1 MRVSVRA
8 IGLRSRIYVS
18 DSVSCTESEDSSS
31 RDASTTSASLR
42 CDSPMLRNC
51 MRPRVLIVDDEAPA
65 RERLRSLL
73 TELDQV
79 DVIGEADTGE
89 EAVLRAAELAPD
101 VVLLDVRM
109 PGIDGIEAA
118 KHMNVLEQPPA
129 VIFTTAFDEY
139 AMKAFDAQAVGY
151 LLKPIRKEK
160 LAAALAHAS
169 RLTQP
174 LLQKIAETRSH
185 IAVRYREGLRL
196 IPVEDVQYFFAEQK
210 YTTVKHL
217 KGEDLIEDS
226 LRSLEDEFGSAFVR
240 AHRNAL
246 VSVRYLEGIERNS
259 DGQYFVRLRGCEAP
273 LQVSRR
279 MASELRERFR
289 I

>member
-1 MRVSVRA
+1 MKV
-8 IGLRSRIYVS
+8 
-18 DSVSCTESEDSSS
+18 
-31 RDASTTSASLR
+31 
-42 CDSPMLRNC
+42 
-51 MRPRVLIVDDEAPA
+51 RVLIVDDEAPA

-73 TELDQV
+73 AELDLA
-79 DVIGEADTGE
+79 DVIGEAATGE
-89 EAVLRAAELAPD
+89 QALQRTEELAPD

-118 KHMNVLEQPPA
+118 RHMNLLEQPPA

-160 LAAALAHAS
+160 LAAALTHAS
-169 RLTQP
+169 RLTRP
-174 LLQKIAETRSH
+174 VLQKIAEKRSH

-196 IPVEDVQYFFAEQK
+196 IPLEEVQFFFAEQK

-240 AHRNAL
+240 VHRNAL
-246 VSVRYLEGIERNS
+246 VSVRYLEGIDRDS

>member
-1 MRVSVRA
+1 MK
-8 IGLRSRIYVS
+8 L
-18 DSVSCTESEDSSS
+18 
-31 RDASTTSASLR
+31 
-42 CDSPMLRNC
+42 
-51 MRPRVLIVDDEAPA
+51 RVLIVDDEAPA

-73 TELDQV
+73 AELDQA
-79 DVIGEADTGE
+79 DVIGEAVTGE
-89 EAVLRAAELAPD
+89 QALQRTVELAPD

-118 KHMNVLEQPPA
+118 RHMNLLEQPPA

-160 LAAALAHAS
+160 LAGALAHAN
-169 RLTQP
+169 RLTRPQ
-174 LLQKIAETRSH
+174 LQGLTGKTEVRSH
-185 IAVRYREGLRL
+185 IAARHREGLRL
-196 IPVEDVQYFFAEQK
+196 IPLEEVQFFFAEQK
-210 YTTVKHL
+210 YTTVRHL

-226 LRSLEDEFGSAFVR
+226 LRALEDEFGSGFVR
-240 AHRNAL
+240 IHRNAL
-246 VSVRYLEGIERNS
+246 VSVRYLEGIERND